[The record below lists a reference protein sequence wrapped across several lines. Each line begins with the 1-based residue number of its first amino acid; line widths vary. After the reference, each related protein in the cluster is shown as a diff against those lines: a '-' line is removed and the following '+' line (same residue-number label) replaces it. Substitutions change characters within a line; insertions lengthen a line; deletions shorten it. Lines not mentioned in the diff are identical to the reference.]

1 MFKIQV
7 NVGKLPNFIWKD
19 LMYGVGTYNTLE
31 AALEAKETIYLGAP
45 SDLVRVVEDVTFYP
59 PPPREPVYDEN
70 EPLDDDEEEEEE
82 EDEDLTDWN
91 GWHPYEDV
99 YVEDDYEGVE
109 DYA

>member
-7 NVGKLPNFIWKD
+7 NVGKLPNFIWRD
-19 LMYGVGTYNTLE
+19 FMYGVGTYNTLE
-31 AALEAKETIYLGAP
+31 AALEAKETIYPGAP
-45 SDLVRVVEDVTFYP
+45 SDLVRVVEDVMFYP

-70 EPLDDDEEEEEE
+70 EPLDDDEGEEGG
-82 EDEDLTDWN
+82 EDLTDWN
-91 GWHPYEDV
+91 GWHPCEDV

>member
-31 AALEAKETIYLGAP
+31 AALEAKETIYPGAP
-45 SDLVRVVEDVTFYP
+45 SDLVRVVEDVTFYL

-70 EPLDDDEEEEEE
+70 EPLDDDEGEEGG
-82 EDEDLTDWN
+82 EDLTDWN